1 MMPVAEMSEPV
12 LGGAGALGPTESEAK
27 KIKKYPFVLPNL
39 GKYRDSQAFWTHKV
53 SEKFM
58 HNYWEKI
65 NPNYKYYLKM
75 AQIA

>member
-1 MMPVAEMSEPV
+1 MMPVPNIPVPV
-12 LGGAGALGPTESEAK
+12 LEGAGALGPTESELRR
-27 KIKKYPFVLPNL
+27 IKKYPFILPNL
-39 GKYRDSQAFWTHKV
+39 AKYRDSQAFWTQKV

-75 AQIA
+75 AQVA